1 MEYKKSLLKNIRNF
15 LTKRIDKVIAQ
26 QNLLTGLPLF
36 FNMKKEL
43 EQALNNVELTY
54 QDIVEI
60 ANELVADYTKDLDSI
75 VKNIEDNIESLSND
89 DIRNLMLKL
98 SIRAYSFGDVKERSA
113 IKAECAE
120 ILKKEAYAVSFNS
133 SEGSVAVK
141 DNTSILNIS
150 NEIVSEC
157 IYNLVASLF
166 KIKLDELRRVI
177 DILKTILM
185 SRLSEMKMSSSITQQ
200 IEDSQNI

>member
-1 MEYKKSLLKNIRNF
+1 
-15 LTKRIDKVIAQ
+15 
-26 QNLLTGLPLF
+26 
-36 FNMKKEL
+36 MKKEL

-60 ANELVADYTKDLDSI
+60 ANELVAEYTKDLDSI
-75 VKNIEDNIESLSND
+75 VNNIESLSND

-166 KIKLDELRRVI
+166 KIKLDELRRII

-185 SRLSEMKMSSSITQQ
+185 SRLSEMKMSTGITQQ
-200 IEDSQNI
+200 IEEAQNI

>member
-1 MEYKKSLLKNIRNF
+1 
-15 LTKRIDKVIAQ
+15 
-26 QNLLTGLPLF
+26 
-36 FNMKKEL
+36 
-43 EQALNNVELTY
+43 
-54 QDIVEI
+54 
-60 ANELVADYTKDLDSI
+60 
-75 VKNIEDNIESLSND
+75 
-89 DIRNLMLKL
+89 MLKL

-185 SRLSEMKMSSSITQQ
+185 SRLSEMKMSTGITQQ
-200 IEDSQNI
+200 IEEAQNI

>member
-1 MEYKKSLLKNIRNF
+1 
-15 LTKRIDKVIAQ
+15 
-26 QNLLTGLPLF
+26 
-36 FNMKKEL
+36 
-43 EQALNNVELTY
+43 
-54 QDIVEI
+54 
-60 ANELVADYTKDLDSI
+60 
-75 VKNIEDNIESLSND
+75 
-89 DIRNLMLKL
+89 MLKL

>member
-1 MEYKKSLLKNIRNF
+1 
-15 LTKRIDKVIAQ
+15 
-26 QNLLTGLPLF
+26 
-36 FNMKKEL
+36 MKKEL

-60 ANELVADYTKDLDSI
+60 ANELVTDYTKDLDTI
-75 VKNIEDNIESLSND
+75 VKNIENNIESLSND

-166 KIKLDELRRVI
+166 KIKLDELRRII

-185 SRLSEMKMSSSITQQ
+185 SRLSEMKMSTGITQQ
-200 IEDSQNI
+200 IEEAQNI

>member
-1 MEYKKSLLKNIRNF
+1 
-15 LTKRIDKVIAQ
+15 
-26 QNLLTGLPLF
+26 
-36 FNMKKEL
+36 MKKEL

-60 ANELVADYTKDLDSI
+60 ANELVAEYTKDLDSI

-133 SEGSVAVK
+133 S
-141 DNTSILNIS
+141 
-150 NEIVSEC
+150 
-157 IYNLVASLF
+157 
-166 KIKLDELRRVI
+166 
-177 DILKTILM
+177 
-185 SRLSEMKMSSSITQQ
+185 
-200 IEDSQNI
+200 